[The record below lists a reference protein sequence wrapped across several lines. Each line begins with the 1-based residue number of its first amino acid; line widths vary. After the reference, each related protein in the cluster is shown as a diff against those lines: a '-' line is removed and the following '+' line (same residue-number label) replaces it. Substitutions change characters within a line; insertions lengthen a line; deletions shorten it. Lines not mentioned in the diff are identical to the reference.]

1 MELWKRRAI
10 NTVVAVVALIF
21 VSSFVYHYIMIAF
34 EGRSPSYFNS
44 LRAVVETYTGTG
56 YGADS
61 PWDTPVA
68 NIFVT
73 VLDLSTF
80 LLVFIIVP
88 YVLSPV
94 LEEALSP
101 TPPTSTG
108 LSGHTVVCDYTER
121 TEKLV
126 DEFENRNADYVVIVG
141 DEERAI
147 DLMEEDVDVV
157 CGDPSSAEDLRRV
170 NVSEASSV
178 VVDTEDRESASVVLA
193 VTEVNPDARV
203 VVLVRDMS
211 LERYLKYAGADAVL
225 TPRRLLGRRIAER
238 VRTEIS
244 PRLSDSVRISSN
256 FALVELTVL
265 EESPVSGE
273 TLRETG
279 LLDDPEVSVPALWKS
294 GEFIAS
300 PSPDTK
306 IGDDTVLL
314 AVGKE
319 ESLRRMESTVY
330 SGTDAEALVVVA
342 GFGEVGSTV
351 SRNLSLGDVNCTVID
366 VEDMEDVDVVGDA
379 TEEEVLRE
387 AGIEDASA
395 FVSTVQG
402 DDVAILS
409 VLVVSELESDL
420 DVLARVNSSENENK
434 IRRAGADYVLSLPDI
449 SGRMLASEV
458 LREEMLSYDRQLR
471 VVRLRVSEF
480 AGEKVSETPLSD
492 AEIAV
497 VAVDRDDDV
506 VTDVPDSF
514 VFEEGDE
521 VFIAGSDAAVDE
533 YASEFSGV

>member
-1 MELWKRRAI
+1 
-10 NTVVAVVALIF
+10 
-21 VSSFVYHYIMIAF
+21 
-34 EGRSPSYFNS
+34 
-44 LRAVVETYTGTG
+44 
-56 YGADS
+56 
-61 PWDTPVA
+61 
-68 NIFVT
+68 
-73 VLDLSTF
+73 
-80 LLVFIIVP
+80 
-88 YVLSPV
+88 
-94 LEEALSP
+94 
-101 TPPTSTG
+101 
-108 LSGHTVVCDYTER
+108 
-121 TEKLV
+121 
-126 DEFENRNADYVVIVG
+126 
-141 DEERAI
+141 
-147 DLMEEDVDVV
+147 
-157 CGDPSSAEDLRRV
+157 
-170 NVSEASSV
+170 
-178 VVDTEDRESASVVLA
+178 
-193 VTEVNPDARV
+193 
-203 VVLVRDMS
+203 
-211 LERYLKYAGADAVL
+211 
-225 TPRRLLGRRIAER
+225 
-238 VRTEIS
+238 
-244 PRLSDSVRISSN
+244 
-256 FALVELTVL
+256 
-265 EESPVSGE
+265 
-273 TLRETG
+273 
-279 LLDDPEVSVPALWKS
+279 
-294 GEFIAS
+294 
-300 PSPDTK
+300 
-306 IGDDTVLL
+306 
-314 AVGKE
+314 
-319 ESLRRMESTVY
+319 MESTVY

-366 VEDMEDVDVVGDA
+366 IEDMEDVDVVGDA

-514 VFEEGDE
+514 VFEGGDE